1 MQPTAAA
8 AAAEEEDEAL
18 LVPTR
23 PGRGMMYA
31 LVSLQGFPHWTI
43 RSGLAAWVPILV
55 RDLGLSEAD
64 RAMLLAAWFPGSCV
78 WRVILCCCF

>member
-1 MQPTAAA
+1 MAACRRA
-8 AAAEEEDEAL
+8 ATSTDTGGE

-23 PGRGMMYA
+23 PGRALMYT

-55 RDLGLSEAD
+55 RDL
-64 RAMLLAAWFPGSCV
+64 
-78 WRVILCCCF
+78 